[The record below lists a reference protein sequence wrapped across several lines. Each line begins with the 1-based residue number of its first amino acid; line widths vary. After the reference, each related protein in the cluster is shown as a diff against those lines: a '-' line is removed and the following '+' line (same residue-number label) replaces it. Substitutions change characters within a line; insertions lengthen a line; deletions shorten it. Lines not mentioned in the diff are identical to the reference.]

1 MLTTESAGSIIC
13 SMKKSKTTII
23 AIFAIF
29 FTLGCQL
36 LSPQQAQ
43 PFLQEENRIHI
54 TGNGL
59 SFELPESNWDAS
71 SSKYQ
76 EMGSLDVV
84 SFTRTQPISFGNG
97 QAYYPTMTIITEELP
112 EKTDPKAY
120 DESIRKS
127 VEDSG
132 MVIEILDSLTPDK
145 KLLPE
150 INGVGWKVLVHTKK
164 GDSMGYMIH
173 IVNQQTGIR
182 FILESTPENFD
193 TMDQEYIEIIK
204 SIKVE

>member
-1 MLTTESAGSIIC
+1 
-13 SMKKSKTTII
+13 MKSFKMTAV
-23 AIFAIF
+23 AISAIF

-36 LSPQQAQ
+36 LSPKQAQ
-43 PFLQEENRIHI
+43 PFSQVENRIYI
-54 TGNGL
+54 TGTGL
-59 SFELPESNWDAS
+59 SFELPESNWDSS

-76 EMGSLDVV
+76 EMSSLKVI
-84 SFTRTQPISFGNG
+84 SFTRTEPISFGNG
-97 QAYYPTMTIITEELP
+97 QAYYPTMTIITEELSG
-112 EKTDPKAY
+112 KTDPKEY
-120 DESIRKS
+120 DESVRKS

-145 KLLPE
+145 KLFPE

-193 TMDQEYIEIIK
+193 TMDQEYSEIIK

>member
-1 MLTTESAGSIIC
+1 
-13 SMKKSKTTII
+13 MKKSKTTII

-36 LSPQQAQ
+36 LSPNQVQ
-43 PFLQEENRIHI
+43 PFSQVENRIYI

-59 SFELPESNWDAS
+59 SFELPNANWDS
-71 SSKYQ
+71 KSSKYQ

-97 QAYYPTMTIITEELP
+97 QAYYPTMTIITEELSQ
-112 EKTDPKAY
+112 KTDPKAY
-120 DESIRKS
+120 DELIRKS
-127 VEDSG
+127 VEDLG
-132 MVIEILDSLTPDK
+132 MVIEILDALTPDK

-164 GDSMGYMIH
+164 GDSMGYIIH